1 MFSSLSH
8 LLPSASTV
16 RPWSWAIVLASGLL
30 SAPAFAQTPT
40 DTAPLSP
47 AESSGKLQRI
57 VVEDAG
63 TRVEEARVGGVTRQI
78 EVQPKTGAPAYQ
90 IQPTTVQGPATPAS
104 ERTGQPGGAGRSSWR
119 VLSF

>member
-1 MFSSLSH
+1 MFSSTFH
-8 LLPSASTV
+8 L
-16 RPWSWAIVLASGLL
+16 WSVGPRAQSCAIALACSLFSGLT
-30 SAPAFAQTPT
+30 FAQ
-40 DTAPLSP
+40 SP
-47 AESSGKLQRI
+47 SDAAAVAQPESSGKLQRI

-104 ERTGQPGGAGRSSWR
+104 ERTGQPGGAGRSTWR